1 METRAQTTFPPL
13 SMLPARQPTWRGVA
27 LAFLAFLFYAIAM
40 WRLVPTLGLGVAAL
54 LTLPLS
60 IAAWHFG
67 LRGALVAS
75 LIMVPLGV
83 MLAVFRLDN
92 ANVFGVVIGHAGIT
106 LITLVIGRLRD
117 LSVRVDRELEEHARA
132 QRALRQSQ
140 AQNQALLSALPDLIF
155 RLGSGGKVSGA
166 SGFRGRST
174 GIRSAQYLDQLM
186 PPDAADLVQGR
197 AERVFVTSE
206 PVGLDYHVREHDEV
220 HDYEARIVKCSP
232 DQVLVI
238 VRDVTKRKRLERELI
253 TAKEAALDAAR
264 VKTKF
269 LANMSHEIRTPM
281 NGVIGMTNL
290 LLETSLTPEQREYA
304 QIIHKSGQ
312 ILLDIIDDIL
322 DFAKIEAG
330 KLELDEVEFDLRACV
345 EESVGAI
352 ASQAYAKSLDLA
364 SVFQTDLPARVL
376 GDPTRL
382 RQVLANLLSNA
393 VKFTE
398 RGRISLTLR
407 CQARDDGNLIAHI
420 VVTDTGPG
428 IAEEA
433 QGSLFRPVLLGE
445 GGGQATREGTGL
457 GLAIA
462 RELVQL
468 MGGEIT
474 CATQLGEGSAFSF
487 SVRLVPRG
495 NERKSFDELAN
506 EPRGERVLVVRAQ
519 LEGQR
524 LLSDQLT
531 TLGVEGEWIR
541 PDDVATALS
550 RAIQRGKPHL
560 AVLLDLERE
569 PQAASHVMENVRSEP
584 ALKDIPIVLIASTEA
599 RGGPFDE
606 LRKSATRVLNW
617 PVRQAELEA
626 CLAAFV
632 ARAADEPSQEAKEDP
647 KNVVEK
653 LSARVLVAED
663 NIVNQKVAQRT
674 LEMLGCSSAVV
685 GDGKKAVEAALSGQ
699 YDVVLMDCQMPIMD
713 GYEAA
718 LEVRKREGKGRRIP
732 IIAMTAGSG
741 EGERERCIAHE
752 MDDYLVK
759 PVTADQLRIVLM
771 RWLRQR
777 TMSRASIELRISSSD
792 EALDRK
798 VLAGLRAL
806 GGGDNEFVIEM
817 IDLFIEQSPRNLE
830 VMRAAL
836 DVGDLP
842 AIAKAAHNMKS
853 SSAYLGARRLSDLC
867 SQLEQKANAREAN
880 FVARAVEALTAEFDV
895 VRRALGEEKT
905 QARAQ

>member
-13 SMLPARQPTWRGVA
+13 SISPSRQPAWRGVA
-27 LAFLAFLFYAIAM
+27 IAFLAFLIYGLAM
-40 WRLVPTLGLGVAAL
+40 WRLVPALGLGVAAL

-67 LRGALVAS
+67 LRGALIAS
-75 LIMVPLGV
+75 LVMVPIGV
-83 MLAVFRLDN
+83 TMAVLRLESV
-92 ANVFGVVIGHAGIT
+92 NVVGVVIGHCGIT

-166 SGFRGRST
+166 SGFRGRSS

-186 PPDAADLVQGR
+186 PPDAADLVQAR
-197 AERVFVTSE
+197 SERVFVTGE

-290 LLETSLTPEQREYA
+290 LLETSLTAEQREYA

-330 KLELDEVEFDLRACV
+330 KLELDEVEFDLRTCV
-345 EESVGAI
+345 EESVGAV
-352 ASQAYAKSLDLA
+352 ASQAYAKGLDLG

-376 GDPTRL
+376 GDPTRV

-398 RGRISLTLR
+398 RGRVSLSVR
-407 CQARDDGNLIAHI
+407 CQSREDGNLIANI
-420 VVTDTGPG
+420 VVADTGPG
-428 IAEEA
+428 ISEEA
-433 QGSLFRPVLLGE
+433 QLSLFRPVLLGE
-445 GGGQATREGTGL
+445 GAGQATREGTGL

-468 MGGEIT
+468 MGGEIS
-474 CATQLGEGSAFSF
+474 CATQVGEGSAFSF

-495 NERKSFDELAN
+495 NERKSFDDLAN
-506 EPRGERVLVVRAQ
+506 EPRGERILVVRTQ

-524 LLSDQLT
+524 LLSEQLAM
-531 TLGVEGEWIR
+531 LGVEGEWTR
-541 PDDVATALS
+541 PDDVTLALA
-550 RAIQRGKPHL
+550 RAQQRAKPHL

-569 PQAASHVMENVRSEP
+569 PQAANHVMEHIRKDP
-584 ALKDIPIVLIASTEA
+584 QLKDIPIVLIASTDA
-599 RGGPFDE
+599 RGGPFDD

-617 PVRQAELEA
+617 PVRQADLEA

-632 ARAADEPSQEAKEDP
+632 ARAVDEQPQETKEDP
-647 KNVVEK
+647 KNAVEK
-653 LSARVLVAED
+653 ISARVLVAED

-674 LEMLGCSSAVV
+674 LEMLGCSSSVV
-685 GDGKKAVEAALSGQ
+685 GDGKKAVEAVLSSQ

-713 GYEAA
+713 GFEAT
-718 LEVRKREGKGRRIP
+718 LEVRKREGQGRRTP

-741 EGERERCIAHE
+741 DGERERCLAHQ

-759 PVTADQLRIVLM
+759 PVTADQLRTVLL
-771 RWLRQR
+771 RWVRPKNTSR
-777 TMSRASIELRISSSD
+777 TSVELRISSSD

-806 GGGDNEFVIEM
+806 GGGDNDFVFEM

-853 SSAYLGARRLSDLC
+853 SSAYLGARRLSELC
-867 SQLEQKANAREAN
+867 AQLETKANAREAN

-895 VRRALGEEKT
+895 VRRALSEEKT
-905 QARAQ
+905 TAAPA